1 MKNKEF
7 DFLKMI
13 CFLLNSTSNAM
24 IREYRP
30 HLEEFQLTYAQYL
43 VMMTLWNNDSIL
55 IKDISKETFFD
66 SATLTPIA
74 PADLFGQSAGVIR
87 TVLK

>member
-24 IREYRP
+24 IM
-30 HLEEFQLTYAQYL
+30 H
-43 VMMTLWNNDSIL
+43 
-55 IKDISKETFFD
+55 
-66 SATLTPIA
+66 TPEPFGQ
-74 PADLFGQSAGVIR
+74 PADLHPDTLPKLIR
-87 TVLK
+87 TVSRFIFGQF